1 MSDVSDWFTSL
12 PIFTRY
18 WLLFTAVL
26 TLLGRF
32 EFLSPHSLILWPDRF
47 LNNFEIWRAVTS
59 VFYYPTG
66 FHFLI
71 NCYFL
76 YNYSL
81 RLERGE
87 YDGKPADYCFLLLF
101 NWICCVIIGL
111 IGDFSLLMDP
121 MVLSVLY
128 VWCQLNKDAIVN
140 FWFGMS
146 RFSLSSILTS
156 YFIVT
161 LLYMLVYVKQSVGRH
176 AIQSHVSAVGPLWV
190 QLDYLRWRND
200 GIIWNSGRTSLRLL
214 EIQVPSGTR
223 WPGITQHSQDTRNIL
238 STSKNRASIIWK
250 CTCAKTSGRTE
261 RSKKDDIW
269 RPQLGKGSCPGAII

>member
-1 MSDVSDWFTSL
+1 MSDVRDWFNSL

-18 WLLFTAVL
+18 WLLCTAVL

-32 EFLSPHSLILWPDRF
+32 GFLSPLSLVLWPDRF
-47 LNNFEIWRAVTS
+47 LHNFEIWRAVTS
-59 VFYYPTG
+59 VFYYPLNQSTG

-140 FWFGMS
+140 FWFGMLC
-146 RFSLSSILTS
+146 FFFIS
-156 YFIVT
+156 YFIYKLRRVEWD
-161 LLYMLVYVKQSVGRH
+161 LFVYFSR
-176 AIQSHVSAVGPLWV
+176 
-190 QLDYLRWRND
+190 
-200 GIIWNSGRTSLRLL
+200 
-214 EIQVPSGTR
+214 
-223 WPGITQHSQDTRNIL
+223 
-238 STSKNRASIIWK
+238 
-250 CTCAKTSGRTE
+250 
-261 RSKKDDIW
+261 
-269 RPQLGKGSCPGAII
+269 